1 MDRRNLHNNY
11 RRQIRSVDS
20 GLQIIFMIF
29 VRYKHLLTFTR
40 MTIAEETFTA
50 AGQSLKGREQSQ
62 MFANRVLRLAG
73 RYFVVFLKI
82 VRSLSSPGK
91 CHEKALGH
99 KALNPLIHPKGAGP

>member
-40 MTIAEETFTA
+40 MTKAEETFTA

-62 MFANRVLRLAG
+62 MFG
-73 RYFVVFLKI
+73 KPCFKISGKVF
-82 VRSLSSPGK
+82 
-91 CHEKALGH
+91 CCFF
-99 KALNPLIHPKGAGP
+99 